1 MLDHIFENDAVFE
14 QIKTGLENN
23 QGPVLVS
30 GCTDGAKA
38 HLVSALRGKKKRGSY
53 KVIVTADE
61 NKAKEWVENYR
72 FFGEDAVYFPAKD
85 PLFYSADVHGNAIAK
100 ERLRGIES
108 IIKGQGGVFVLSVD
122 ALMDRVVPLAEIKKN
137 RVMISLE
144 TEVSEQDITKKFT
157 AMGYERTPFVEAA
170 GEFAVRGG
178 IVDIYPFTS
187 DCPYRIEL
195 WGEEVDSIRSF
206 DAQSQR
212 SIEEVKSL
220 TVYPA
225 TEIVLSEE
233 RISQGL
239 KKIEAEYQD
248 LKETFHKAF
257 ETDKEVRLTKE
268 YQRIREELSELSMLI
283 GVEGY
288 LPYFYDRLVCFLD
301 YFPKDTAVY
310 VDEPQH
316 VEERGRGFFLEFTE
330 SMKSRLEAGY
340 LLPGQ
345 MDTVACFEE
354 ALNRLLK
361 QPVAFLSSLA
371 SEVKAAKVTDTF
383 FIETK
388 SVQSYNNSFEQLI
401 KDLKRYQKKE
411 YRILVVSPS
420 VTRAK
425 RLAEDMRDS
434 GLTVTYDKKPSED
447 MVPGQIVITPGKLK
461 SGIEYPETKW
471 VLISESDIF
480 SGRKEK
486 RRKKAAFKGKGEKI
500 KNFADISIGDYV
512 VHEKHGVGIYRGIE
526 KITVNNVEKDYISI
540 EYKGGDNL
548 FILASALDQIAKYAS
563 ANAKKPRLNKLGGN
577 EWKKTTKRVK
587 GQVRET
593 AKELVE
599 LYAVRQAKEGYVY
612 DKDTVWQ
619 REFE

>member
-268 YQRIREELSELSMLI
+268 YQRIREEL
-283 GVEGY
+283 
-288 LPYFYDRLVCFLD
+288 
-301 YFPKDTAVY
+301 
-310 VDEPQH
+310 
-316 VEERGRGFFLEFTE
+316 
-330 SMKSRLEAGY
+330 
-340 LLPGQ
+340 
-345 MDTVACFEE
+345 
-354 ALNRLLK
+354 
-361 QPVAFLSSLA
+361 
-371 SEVKAAKVTDTF
+371 
-383 FIETK
+383 
-388 SVQSYNNSFEQLI
+388 
-401 KDLKRYQKKE
+401 
-411 YRILVVSPS
+411 
-420 VTRAK
+420 
-425 RLAEDMRDS
+425 
-434 GLTVTYDKKPSED
+434 
-447 MVPGQIVITPGKLK
+447 
-461 SGIEYPETKW
+461 
-471 VLISESDIF
+471 
-480 SGRKEK
+480 
-486 RRKKAAFKGKGEKI
+486 
-500 KNFADISIGDYV
+500 
-512 VHEKHGVGIYRGIE
+512 
-526 KITVNNVEKDYISI
+526 
-540 EYKGGDNL
+540 
-548 FILASALDQIAKYAS
+548 
-563 ANAKKPRLNKLGGN
+563 
-577 EWKKTTKRVK
+577 
-587 GQVRET
+587 
-593 AKELVE
+593 
-599 LYAVRQAKEGYVY
+599 
-612 DKDTVWQ
+612 
-619 REFE
+619 